1 MWIHWARA
9 LTFGLMLGIVRCQD
23 YTDTCPDKNGFFADA
38 VQCDR
43 YYECKDGQVT
53 FVGLGAL
60 L

>member
-1 MWIHWARA
+1 
-9 LTFGLMLGIVRCQD
+9 MLGIVRCQD